1 LYIRRVGVNLNIVL
15 IAVAIAAIVTG
26 IYAWYQYVDLNMGRA
41 RGISNPIYYGDIA
54 MMIFLFCSIGV
65 LSVKSTWLKLLLIVS
80 TIFALYA
87 VLTSGTRGGWIAFP
101 TLILLYISYNL
112 WNVALWK
119 RLLISIL
126 LAAVLVGTYHS
137 SDSIVNQRV
146 NQTIEHLSDYYTDNK
161 MSSIG
166 FRLEMWRASYL
177 SAKDHDFLG
186 AGENSFKP
194 EVQRL
199 VKEGKVHKGI
209 QQFVDPHSQY
219 FNSLL
224 DQGIIGLVSLLLIFI
239 IPLKVL
245 LNNLKD
251 HNQSHVSTM
260 FSFSILLVF
269 MEFMLTIS
277 ALEIQIM
284 TLFFAFSLSIF
295 LGLFTYNRNYI

>member
-1 LYIRRVGVNLNIVL
+1 MLL
-15 IAVAIAAIVTG
+15 
-26 IYAWYQYVDLNMGRA
+26 
-41 RGISNPIYYGDIA
+41 
-54 MMIFLFCSIGV
+54 FLFCLVGA
-65 LSVKSTWLKLLLIVS
+65 LSVKSAWFKLLLIVS

-101 TLILLYISYNL
+101 TLIFLFISYDL

-119 RLLISIL
+119 RLLGSIL
-126 LAAVLVGTYHS
+126 LVVVLVGAYHS
-137 SDSIVNQRV
+137 PDSITKQRV
-146 NQTIEHLSDYYTDNK
+146 DQAIEQLSDYYTDNK
-161 MSSIG
+161 MSSVG
-166 FRLEMWRASYL
+166 YRLEMWKASYL
-177 SAKDHDFLG
+177 SANDHVFLG
-186 AGENSFKP
+186 AGENSYRS

-199 VKEGKVHKGI
+199 AKDGRVHEGLQK
-209 QQFVDPHSQY
+209 FVDPHSQY

-224 DQGIIGLVSLLLIFI
+224 DQGIMGLVSLLLIFI

-251 HNQSHVSTM
+251 HNQSHISTM

-295 LGLFTYNRNYI
+295 LGLFAYNRNYI